1 MKHID
6 YVWDLGE
13 GYIIPDE
20 ELNLEKLGWKPGQ
33 FWQVVVNNGKMSL
46 VLVDPLVQFTLEGG
60 QNSKNHSQT

>member
-46 VLVDPLVQFTLEGG
+46 VLVDPLVQFLIEGG
-60 QNSKNHSQT
+60 QKHE